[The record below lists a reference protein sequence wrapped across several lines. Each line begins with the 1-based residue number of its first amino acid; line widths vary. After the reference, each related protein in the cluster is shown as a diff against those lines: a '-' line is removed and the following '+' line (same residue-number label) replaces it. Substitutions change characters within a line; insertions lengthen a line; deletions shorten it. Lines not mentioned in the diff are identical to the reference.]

1 MKECEKYAALL
12 DAFSEGDLFLEDMV
26 QVQNHLMTCPDCQAY
41 LEDLMAMRAAFPTVE
56 ETEVPEG
63 FADRVMAAVAEHPR
77 TAAPKAEPKKK
88 NPVWRKVLVPL
99 AACCAVVILLGR
111 TAISGGSS
119 KEAAVMSAQSRA
131 ETTEECA
138 VAEECAAEEPKAK
151 GSNPAET
158 TEDAAEAPAAA
169 YDGAMKETAPET
181 EMAVNDSYSYTAD
194 MKSETVTIGGEEYT
208 QVTVTTEETAAE
220 TEDASPEEAE
230 PPLLRDGS
238 EFVLTAAE
246 VGDLLQDFTPD
257 AETETEALY
266 LLSAHDYIALLTAL
280 PREVRQS
287 APANAA
293 ETMRVM
299 VLK

>member
-12 DAFSEGDLFLEDMV
+12 DAFSEGDLFMEDMV
-26 QVQNHLMTCPDCQAY
+26 QVQNHLMNCPHCQAY

-56 ETEVPEG
+56 DTEVPDG
-63 FADRVMAAVAEHPR
+63 FADRVMAAVAQTPQ
-77 TAAPKAEPKKK
+77 TTVPAPAPKAKKT
-88 NPVWRKVLVPL
+88 PWRKVLVPL
-99 AACCAVVILLGR
+99 AACCALVILLGR

-119 KEAAVMSAQSRA
+119 KEAAVMSTQSRA

-138 VAEECAAEEPKAK
+138 VAEECAMEEPKAK
-151 GSNPAET
+151 ETAAGSL
-158 TEDAAEAPAAA
+158 TEDAVEEPAAA
-169 YDGAMKETAPET
+169 YDGAAQEAPAET
-181 EMAVNDSYSYTAD
+181 EMAANDRYSYTAD
-194 MKSETVTIGGEEYT
+194 AKSETVTIGGEEYVLT
-208 QVTVTTEETAAE
+208 TTTTEETGEAA
-220 TEDASPEEAE
+220 PEEAE
-230 PPLLRDGS
+230 PPLLRDGT

-246 VGDLLQDFTPD
+246 AGDLLQDFTPD

-266 LLSAHDYIALLTAL
+266 LLSAHEYTGLLMAL

-293 ETMRVM
+293 ETMRVL

>member
-1 MKECEKYAALL
+1 MNECEKYAALL
-12 DAFSEGDLFLEDMV
+12 DAFSEGDLFMEDMV
-26 QVQNHLMTCPDCQAY
+26 QVQNHLMNCPHCQAY

-56 ETEVPEG
+56 DTEVPAG

-77 TAAPKAEPKKK
+77 TAAPVPTPKAKKQ
-88 NPVWRKVLVPL
+88 PWRKLLLPL

-119 KEAAVMSAQSRA
+119 KEAAVMSAKSTA
-131 ETTEECA
+131 EAQTETVTEECA
-138 VAEECAAEEPKAK
+138 MEE
-151 GSNPAET
+151 
-158 TEDAAEAPAAA
+158 PAAA
-169 YDGAMKETAPET
+169 YDGAAQEAPAET
-181 EMAVNDSYSYTAD
+181 EMAANDRYSYTAD
-194 MKSETVTIGGEEYT
+194 MKSETVTIDGEEYVLT
-208 QVTVTTEETAAE
+208 TATTEETGEAA
-220 TEDASPEEAE
+220 PEEAE

-246 VGDLLQDFTPD
+246 AGTLLQDFTPD

-266 LLSAHDYIALLTAL
+266 LLSAHEYTGLLMAL

-293 ETMRVM
+293 ETMRVL

>member
-12 DAFSEGDLFLEDMV
+12 DAFSEGDLFMEDMV
-26 QVQNHLMTCPDCQAY
+26 QVQNHLMNCPHCQAY
-41 LEDLMAMRAAFPTVE
+41 LENLMAMRAAFPTVE

-77 TAAPKAEPKKK
+77 AAAPVSPAPKAKKT
-88 NPVWRKVLVPL
+88 PWRKALLPI

-111 TAISGGSS
+111 TGIFGGSS
-119 KEAAVMSAQSRA
+119 KEAAVMAAKSTA
-131 ETTEECA
+131 EPQTEA

-151 GSNPAET
+151 ESTAAGLTA
-158 TEDAAEAPAAA
+158 DAAEDAILEPAAA
-169 YDGAMKETAPET
+169 YDGAMGEPAPET
-181 EMAVNDSYSYTAD
+181 EMVVNDSYSYTAD
-194 MKSETVTIGGEEYT
+194 MKSETVTIGGEEHV
-208 QVTVTTEETAAE
+208 QVTVTTEETAEA
-220 TEDASPEEAE
+220 APEEAE
-230 PPLLRDGS
+230 PPLLRDGT
-238 EFVLTAAE
+238 EFLLTAEEA
-246 VGDLLQDFTPD
+246 GDLLAGFTPA

-266 LLSAHDYIALLTAL
+266 LLSARDYIALLTAL

-293 ETMRVM
+293 ETMRVI

>member
-12 DAFSEGDLFLEDMV
+12 DAFSEGDLFMEDMV
-26 QVQNHLMTCPDCQAY
+26 QVQNHLMNCPHCQAY
-41 LEDLMAMRAAFPTVE
+41 LENLMAMRAAFPTVE

-77 TAAPKAEPKKK
+77 AAAPVTPAPKAKKS
-88 NPVWRKVLVPL
+88 PWRKALLPI
-99 AACCAVVILLGR
+99 AACCAIVVLLGR

-119 KEAAVMSAQSRA
+119 KEAAVMAAQSRA

-151 GSNPAET
+151 ESTAAGLTA
-158 TEDAAEAPAAA
+158 DAAEDAVQEPAA
-169 YDGAMKETAPET
+169 YDGAAGTPAEAELV
-181 EMAVNDSYSYTAD
+181 VNDAYSYTAD
-194 MKSETVTIGGEEYT
+194 KKTETVTTGGEEYV
-208 QVTVTTEETAAE
+208 QVTVTTEETAEA
-220 TEDASPEEAE
+220 APEEEEA
-230 PPLLRDGS
+230 PILRDGT
-238 EFVLTAAE
+238 EFLLTAEEA
-246 VGDLLQDFTPD
+246 GDLLAGFTPA

-266 LLSAHDYIALLTAL
+266 LLSARDYIALLTAL

-287 APANAA
+287 APANTA
-293 ETMRVM
+293 ETMRVI

>member
-1 MKECEKYAALL
+1 MNECEKCAALL
-12 DAFSEGDLFLEDMV
+12 DAFSEGDLFMEDMV
-26 QVQNHLMTCPDCQAY
+26 QVQNHLMNCPHCQAY

-56 ETEVPEG
+56 DTEVPAG

-77 TAAPKAEPKKK
+77 TAAPVPTPKAKKQ
-88 NPVWRKVLVPL
+88 PWRKLLLPL

-119 KEAAVMSAQSRA
+119 KEAAVMSAKSTA
-131 ETTEECA
+131 EAQTETVTEECA
-138 VAEECAAEEPKAK
+138 MEEPKAK
-151 GSNPAET
+151 ETAAGSL
-158 TEDAAEAPAAA
+158 TEDAMEEPAAA
-169 YDGAMKETAPET
+169 YDGAAQESPAET
-181 EMAVNDSYSYTAD
+181 EMAANDRYSYTAD
-194 MKSETVTIGGEEYT
+194 MKSETVTIDGEEYVLT
-208 QVTVTTEETAAE
+208 TATTEETGEAA
-220 TEDASPEEAE
+220 PEEAE
-230 PPLLRDGS
+230 PPLLRDGT

-246 VGDLLQDFTPD
+246 AGDLLYGFTPD

-266 LLSAHDYIALLTAL
+266 LLSAHEYTGLLMAL

-293 ETMRVM
+293 ETMRVL

>member
-1 MKECEKYAALL
+1 MNECEKYAALL
-12 DAFSEGDLFLEDMV
+12 DAFSEGDLFMEDMV
-26 QVQNHLMTCPDCQAY
+26 QVQNHLMNCPHCQAY

-56 ETEVPEG
+56 DTEVPDG
-63 FADRVMAAVAEHPR
+63 FADRVMAAVAQTPQ
-77 TAAPKAEPKKK
+77 TTVPAPAPKAKKT
-88 NPVWRKVLVPL
+88 PWRKVLVPL

-119 KEAAVMSAQSRA
+119 KEAAVMTANSTAEAQT
-131 ETTEECA
+131 ETVTEECA
-138 VAEECAAEEPKAK
+138 MEEPKAK
-151 GSNPAET
+151 ETAAGSL
-158 TEDAAEAPAAA
+158 TEDAMEEPAAA
-169 YDGAMKETAPET
+169 YDGAAQESPAET
-181 EMAVNDSYSYTAD
+181 EMAANDRYSYLAD
-194 MKSETVTIGGEEYT
+194 AKSETVTIDGEEYVLT
-208 QVTVTTEETAAE
+208 TATTEETGEVA
-220 TEDASPEEAE
+220 PEEAE

-246 VGDLLQDFTPD
+246 AGDLLHGFTPD

-266 LLSAHDYIALLTAL
+266 LLSAHEYTGLLMAL

-293 ETMRVM
+293 ETMRVL